1 MAPHPLAAVLRAEVL
16 VSCDRTGVL
25 TLPRLARPTAYALVP
40 LLVLALSSLPTQ
52 ARQSE
57 RSSGRITIVGQVLD
71 ASTRQPVA
79 AAAVELAGT
88 RRQAFTDKLGRFALK
103 DVPIGTYTVTVEQLG
118 YAEGRLTQRF
128 DESTAP
134 IEIAL
139 MPDPVVLQT
148 IQVTNDRLKRRR
160 NAVAVSVF
168 AYDSERLRRSS
179 AFDVNQFVRQNAFAF
194 SCPNPLMGSLCV
206 RRRGRV
212 IVPSVYIDE
221 SPVPGGAEFLNG
233 LPLEDVYLVEI
244 YSGGA
249 HIRVYTNWFA
259 RLLAQGRVR
268 LSPVLLF

>member
-1 MAPHPLAAVLRAEVL
+1 M
-16 VSCDRTGVL
+16 S
-25 TLPRLARPTAYALVP
+25 LPRPARSTAQAFLP
-40 LLVLALSSLPTQ
+40 LLVLALSSPSAH

-57 RSSGRITIVGQVLD
+57 RSSGRITILGQVLD
-71 ASTRQPVA
+71 ASTRQPVG
-79 AAAVELAGT
+79 AAAVELVGP

-103 DVPIGTYTVTVEQLG
+103 DVPIGSYMVTVEQLG

-128 DESTAP
+128 DDSTSP
-134 IEIAL
+134 IEILL

-168 AYDSERLRRSS
+168 AYDAERLRRSS
-179 AFDVNQFVRQNAFAF
+179 AFDVHQFVRQNVFAF

-212 IVPSVYIDE
+212 IVPRVYIDE

-233 LPLEDVYLVEI
+233 LPLDDVYLVEV

-268 LSPVLLF
+268 LSPVLPF